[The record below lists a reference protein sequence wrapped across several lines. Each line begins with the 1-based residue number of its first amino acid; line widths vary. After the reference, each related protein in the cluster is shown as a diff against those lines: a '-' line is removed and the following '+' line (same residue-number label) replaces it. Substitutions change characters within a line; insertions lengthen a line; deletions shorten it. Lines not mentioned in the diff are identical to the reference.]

1 MAGGGVMQR
10 FGKWFWNE
18 DVWLP
23 PNTTWADIKKTDKVK
38 YAQFDDLYYGFVVA
52 LVLLVIRYTLE
63 RVVFCPL
70 GVRLGLKAHNGN
82 RRAPD
87 NHLLE
92 KAFLS
97 NGKMGYKQVQGLAR
111 QLEWTER
118 RVQRWIRQRVL
129 QEKPSTLAKFTE
141 STWRFTFYFSVFCY
155 GLYALSDKPW
165 LWDTMHCWYDYPHHS
180 VTNDLWWYYMIEL
193 GFYMS
198 LTMSQ
203 FMDTKRKDFW
213 QMFVHHILT
222 ILLLSF
228 SWACNLHRIG
238 SLVLIVHDFADV
250 PLEAAKMAKY
260 VKRQRLADATFAVF
274 TICWLISR
282 LGLYPYRVIY
292 STMFEAVKV
301 IEMFAAYYIFNSLL
315 TALQFLHIVWTWM
328 IARIALQAISSNGVK
343 DLRSDD
349 ESSSDSDESPG
360 QLQNHML
367 QAGDHKRPKSR
378 KAD

>member
-1 MAGGGVMQR
+1 MAGGVVQR

-23 PNTTWADIKKTDKVK
+23 PNFTWADIKNTEKVK
-38 YAQFDDLYYGFVVA
+38 YAQFDDLYYGFLVA

-63 RVVFCPL
+63 RLVFCPL
-70 GVRLGLKAHNGN
+70 GVRLGLRQRVRK
-82 RRAPD
+82 APD
-87 NHLLE
+87 NHVLE
-92 KAFLS
+92 KAYLS
-97 NGKMGYKQVQGLAR
+97 NGKMGTQQVQGLAR

-129 QEKPSTLAKFTE
+129 QEKPCTLDKFTE
-141 STWRFTFYFSVFCY
+141 STWRFTFYFSIFCY
-155 GLYALSDKPW
+155 GLYTLSDKPW

-193 GFYMS
+193 GFYVS

-203 FMDTKRKDFW
+203 FIDTKRKDFW

-222 ILLLSF
+222 IVLLSL

-260 VKRQRLADATFAVF
+260 VKRQRLADAAFAVF
-274 TICWLISR
+274 TLCWLVSR

-292 STMFEAVKV
+292 YTMFEAVKV
-301 IEMFAAYYIFNSLL
+301 IEVFAAYYIFNSLL
-315 TALQFLHIVWTWM
+315 VALQFLHIVWTWM
-328 IARIALQAISSNGVK
+328 IARVALQAITSNGVK

-349 ESSSDSDESPG
+349 ESSSQEDEKTSRNHDS
-360 QLQNHML
+360 
-367 QAGDHKRPKSR
+367 GDLKRHNKIR